1 VPEKAYHI
9 TQSHGAGRRL
19 DVFLAAHLTELS
31 RAQIQRLIA
40 DQKVR
45 LNNTWT
51 KPSHKLKE
59 GDVVIVETR
68 EAGRTSALLP
78 EDIRLEVIHADEHI
92 IVLNKPAGLVV
103 HPGAGVESGTLVNAL
118 IHHFPGIEGVGH
130 PERPGIVHRLDK
142 ETSGVMVVARSPRA
156 YAELKRQFKA
166 REVEKVYLAL
176 VWGHVPSEE
185 GKIDWALGRH
195 PHHRQKISVRTRKPK
210 AALTL
215 YSVKKMLSEFT
226 LLEVKPV
233 TGRTHQI
240 RVHFAAAGHPVVG
253 DTRYGGKDKAKRYRR
268 LYLHAWH
275 IVFTHPVSKTLMEF
289 YAPIPPEF
297 QDIIRPENRAGRR
310 A

>member
-1 VPEKAYHI
+1 LLEKTFHI
-9 TQSHGAGRRL
+9 TLSHGSGRRL
-19 DVFLAAHLTELS
+19 DVFLSAHLSDLS
-31 RAQIQRLIA
+31 RAQIQKLIT

-45 LNNTWT
+45 LNSTWT
-51 KPSHKLKE
+51 KPSHKLKD
-59 GDVVIVETR
+59 GDVVEVE
-68 EAGRTSALLP
+68 ALVPGRTSALLP
-78 EDIRLEVIHADEHI
+78 ENIPLEVIHSDEHI

-103 HPGAGVESGTLVNAL
+103 HPGAGVEAGTLVNAL
-118 IHHFPGIEGVGH
+118 IHLFPGIERVGH

-142 ETSGVMVVARSPRA
+142 ETSGVMLVDLSQKA
-156 YAELKRQFKA
+156 YTELKRQFKA

-195 PHHRQKISVRTRKPK
+195 PHHRQRISVRTKKPK
-210 AALTL
+210 SALTL
-215 YSVKKMLSEFT
+215 YSVKKTLPDST

-253 DTRYGGKDKAKRYRR
+253 DTRYGGKDKARRRQR

-275 IVFTHPVSKTLMEF
+275 IVFTHPVSKTLLEF
-289 YAPIPPEF
+289 YAPLPPEF
-297 QDIIRPENRAGRR
+297 QDIIHS
-310 A
+310 